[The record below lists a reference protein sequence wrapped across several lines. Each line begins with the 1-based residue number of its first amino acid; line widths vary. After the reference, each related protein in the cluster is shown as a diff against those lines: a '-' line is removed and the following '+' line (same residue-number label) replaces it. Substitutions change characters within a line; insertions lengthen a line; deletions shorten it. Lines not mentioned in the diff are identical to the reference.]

1 MCLDSPLVLHQSDGE
16 GIQYCTRLLLRP
28 EPCVSWTKSFAS
40 EATDAQGQSVPAKP
54 IKKGLSAGT
63 VPPATEQVPHGVLE
77 QQQAQAQGTGKT
89 LRNTGSTNGL
99 QQHSAAVG
107 KDRPSASSVP
117 AGADQV
123 PPSSV
128 GHIPSQVVQTGSSND
143 DEPSTSDSQHPESMD
158 SLITDI
164 EDAGQ
169 LGKAPSKPSAVHSAQ
184 PVVSRWQRFQWWIWG
199 TPQQYWTDQISTDNA
214 SSTAQSSKDG
224 PDAASTSNTDSP
236 EGSKMWQRSRYSLGD
251 IIGSAILRSGITKDE
266 DVARSAL
273 STLCTALSVTALEIR
288 VKHLRLQSCE
298 CRCCTC
304 KCARAKKLC
313 LLTSDVIHGCRF
325 VSKSAAI
332 AAYTLAGFSLL
343 GTLGVDTKPLVAG
356 LGVGGFTAGFALRA
370 STVALCIMTSSQ
382 RLSLHNQ
389 WYMYMYKLTCE
400 IPLQITACIETIQCH
415 FSCSNTLILSC
426 AKLPG
431 HLLIAQHCSCQP
443 VISSKYVF
451 NEMPQSASVMLY
463 AGCRH

>member
-1 MCLDSPLVLHQSDGE
+1 MLHQPDGV
-16 GIQYCTRLLLRP
+16 GIQYCTRLLLRS

-40 EATDAQGQSVPAKP
+40 EATDAQGQNVPAKP

-89 LRNTGSTNGL
+89 LRNTGSTNGS

-143 DEPSTSDSQHPESMD
+143 DEPSTSDSQHPQSMD

-199 TPQQYWTDQISTDNA
+199 TPQQYWTDQSSTDNA

-236 EGSKMWQRSRYSLGD
+236 EGSRMWQRSRYSLGD

-266 DVARSAL
+266 DVA
-273 STLCTALSVTALEIR
+273 
-288 VKHLRLQSCE
+288 
-298 CRCCTC
+298 
-304 KCARAKKLC
+304 
-313 LLTSDVIHGCRF
+313 RF

-356 LGVGGFTAGFALRA
+356 LGVGGFTAGFALRDVA
-370 STVALCIMTSSQ
+370 TNFVSGVLLVLQRPFEKGDKLRVHAGSTVLEGEVQSIELRYIVLKPKDQSTIM
-382 RLSLHNQ
+382 
-389 WYMYMYKLTCE
+389 
-400 IPLQITACIETIQCH
+400 IPASIVYA
-415 FSCSNTLILSC
+415 S
-426 AKLPG
+426 
-431 HLLIAQHCSCQP
+431 P
-443 VISSKYVF
+443 VVVLK
-451 NEMPQSASVMLY
+451 
-463 AGCRH
+463 